1 MLAIY
6 KDNFCDCSSEVC
18 KNGANVKFKE
28 LFMLNLEKHE
38 NAIQDMI
45 SILMGSPKTE
55 KQISILVF
63 WIDKI
68 HNDNFLSEQ
77 MDQLLDLFVVIYL
90 KCTKSVQLTLV
101 DDIDRMMVL
110 IKDSQKSIFI
120 EKKFAWKTVIHGLK

>member
-6 KDNFCDCSSEVC
+6 KDNFCDCTNEVC
-18 KNGANVKFKE
+18 KNGTNIKFKE
-28 LFMLNLEKHE
+28 TITQNLEEHE

-68 HNDNFLSEQ
+68 HNDNFLTDQ
-77 MDQLLDLFVVIYL
+77 MD
-90 KCTKSVQLTLV
+90 
-101 DDIDRMMVL
+101 
-110 IKDSQKSIFI
+110 
-120 EKKFAWKTVIHGLK
+120 